1 MQLALATWNS
11 AVFLDVQGPQTVFF
25 MVTYK
30 LACNSI
36 SINLNY
42 TQENTKSR
50 AQVKLNKVY
59 RHIRAVWNSDIHLVF
74 FSDF

>member
-1 MQLALATWNS
+1 
-11 AVFLDVQGPQTVFF
+11 

-30 LACNSI
+30 LAHNSI

-42 TQENTKSR
+42 TQENTKSK